1 MNNENAR
8 SLPLNRIRRNE
19 KIDPRK
25 GRKKA
30 AFEQLVRSVAAQGI
44 IQPILGVWDENKV
57 SS

>member
-25 GRKKA
+25 GRKKVTA
-30 AFEQLVRSVAAQGI
+30 
-44 IQPILGVWDENKV
+44 P
-57 SS
+57 